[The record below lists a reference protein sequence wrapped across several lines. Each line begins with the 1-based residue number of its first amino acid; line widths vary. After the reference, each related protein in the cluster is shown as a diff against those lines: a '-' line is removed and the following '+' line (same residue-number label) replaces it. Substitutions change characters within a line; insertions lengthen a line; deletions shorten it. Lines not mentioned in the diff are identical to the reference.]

1 MRTLDRIAY
10 AVFLCGG
17 IFVIYQGR
25 QWGVVLDKMPGPG
38 FMPFWD
44 GILIVVVSLL
54 ALIVSLLNKSENGN
68 QPFTK
73 ADLRYFGIIIGGA
86 VFVAVFAKFIGLL
99 ISIGVMTAVCS
110 RLMGM
115 KKTWVNAV
123 VSAGMLIILYLL
135 FALLLEIPLP
145 KNLLNL
151 I

>member
-1 MRTLDRIAY
+1 MRALDRIVY

-17 IFVIYQGR
+17 IFVMYQGR
-25 QWGVVLDKMPGPG
+25 EWGIVLDKTPGPG

-44 GILIVVVSLL
+44 GVLMVIASLL
-54 ALIVSLLNKSENGN
+54 ALLVSFLKKSEDSK
-68 QPFTK
+68 QAFTK

-86 VFVAVFAKFIGLL
+86 IFVAIFAKLIGLL
-99 ISIGVMTAVCS
+99 VSIVVMTAVCG

-115 KKTWVNAV
+115 KKMWVNAA
-123 VSAGMLIILYLL
+123 VSVGMLVTLYLL